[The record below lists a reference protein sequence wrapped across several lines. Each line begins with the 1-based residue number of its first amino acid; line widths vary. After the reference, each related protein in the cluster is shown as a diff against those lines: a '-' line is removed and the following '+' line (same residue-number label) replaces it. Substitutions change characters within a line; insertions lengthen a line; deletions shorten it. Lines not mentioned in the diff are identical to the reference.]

1 MKRIIT
7 LCCAILFG
15 MVTLMAQTLEFVDAT
30 GKVIANGSTVTVN
43 KLEIDPDSPEFPK
56 YMSSGIFAHNIS
68 DMAQQVILSCLI
80 KNIREGEVQACFS
93 KSCEVWEEVGN
104 YKTEEVLLQAKMSK
118 GKSLEI
124 KFLPK
129 EERKDKAHCTIVL
142 QLFTA
147 KRENNEWV
155 TDKSGPS
162 ITLIFDETT
171 TGIGTLNT
179 DKTIN
184 YNVYSLD
191 GRLIGKSL
199 PSLQGLAKGTYI
211 IKKINDKRVISTEKK
226 IVQ

>member
-1 MKRIIT
+1 
-7 LCCAILFG
+7 
-15 MVTLMAQTLEFVDAT
+15 
-30 GKVIANGSTVTVN
+30 
-43 KLEIDPDSPEFPK
+43 
-56 YMSSGIFAHNIS
+56 MSSGIFAHNIS
-68 DMAQQVILSCLI
+68 DMAQQVILSCSI

-129 EERKDKAHCTIVL
+129 EEREDKAHCTVVL

-147 KRENNEWV
+147 KKEGGEWV

-162 ITLIFDETT
+162 ITLVFDETS

-184 YNVYSLD
+184 YNIYSLD
-191 GRLIGKSL
+191 GRLIGKNL

-211 IKKINDKRVISTEKK
+211 IQKINDKGVVSTEKK